1 MPKELAR
8 VVSQY
13 TDLQDRWRK
22 LEGLLTDRLNSYI
35 VLRDIYTACL
45 EELATAC
52 KEAGVKTP
60 SDPSLKA
67 KPKDA
72 AAVKA
77 ALKQADKYGSL
88 LAARR
93 EEWDDMSLK
102 VADVRD
108 DAIALH
114 KNVLAVIK
122 AKSGFFSTS
131 KSLPALQGYAGS
143 LQKFAKTL
151 QDATTLSL
159 RS

>member
-13 TDLQDRWRK
+13 TELNDRWRR
-22 LEGLLTDRLNSYI
+22 LEGLLTDRLNNYI
-35 VLRDIYTACL
+35 VLRDIYSECL
-45 EELATAC
+45 KELANAC
-52 KEAGVKTP
+52 KEAGVRTP

-67 KPKDA
+67 RPKEE
-72 AAVKA
+72 AAVKSM
-77 ALKQADKYGSL
+77 LKQADKYGSL

-102 VADVRD
+102 VAEVRD

-131 KSLPALQGYAGS
+131 KSLPALKKYATD
-143 LQKFAKTL
+143 LQTFAKTL